1 MRAYEGKRIGNRIN
15 VLLNALEVRESE
27 FARQHGFQQAHLNRI
42 KNGEIEPTEH
52 VMLRIAAALG
62 KPVGEV
68 FWLEEAQ

>member
-15 VLLNALEVRESE
+15 ALLNALDVRESE
-27 FARQHGFQQAHLNRI
+27 FARKHGFHQAHLNRV
-42 KNGEIEPTEH
+42 KNGEIEPTGH

-68 FWLEEAQ
+68 FWLEDA